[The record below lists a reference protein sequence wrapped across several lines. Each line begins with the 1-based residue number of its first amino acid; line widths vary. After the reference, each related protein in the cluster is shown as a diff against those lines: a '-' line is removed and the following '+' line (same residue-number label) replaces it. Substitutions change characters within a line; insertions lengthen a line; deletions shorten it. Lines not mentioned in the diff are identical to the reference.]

1 MRRTDRLFDLIQI
14 LRDGRLHTARDMAER
29 LEVST
34 RTLWRDMAT
43 LIASGLPV
51 EGERGVGY
59 ILREP
64 ITMPPLTLTPDEL
77 PALTLGLQLVSR
89 GADPSLTRAAESLLG
104 KVSAVLPARLLD
116 GVGTETWVFPG
127 DEALA
132 AARPLPTLRRAIRPD
147 VDLANRTHRVVQ
159 NELLQPPGFLGSLGL
174 IAHLR
179 GHAGDRAQRLAPGQ
193 WRADVDRNHHIRPQA
208 ARHVHWQVVDQ
219 ATVAQDAA
227 VQFQRTVGSSKSA
240 AISTKVT
247 PDTALL
253 QTISASGS

>member
-1 MRRTDRLFDLIQI
+1 MRRTDRLFELIQI

-29 LEVST
+29 MEVST

-77 PALTLGLQLVSR
+77 QALTLGLQLVSR

-104 KVSAVLPARLLD
+104 KVSAVMPARLLD
-116 GVGTETWVFPG
+116 GVGQETWVFPG

-132 AARPLPTLRRAIRPD
+132 AARHLPTLRRAIR
-147 VDLANRTHRVVQ
+147 LHERVVIDYVDGSGTTSDRPVRP
-159 NELLQPPGFLGSLGL
+159 LLLEFWGRVWTLAAWCETRCDFRSFRVDRIEQLHPTGEPFPDAPGTTL
-174 IAHLR
+174 A
-179 GHAGDRAQRLAPGQ
+179 DWQRLQG
-193 WRADVDRNHHIRPQA
+193 
-208 ARHVHWQVVDQ
+208 
-219 ATVAQDAA
+219 
-227 VQFQRTVGSSKSA
+227 G
-240 AISTKVT
+240 
-247 PDTALL
+247 
-253 QTISASGS
+253 